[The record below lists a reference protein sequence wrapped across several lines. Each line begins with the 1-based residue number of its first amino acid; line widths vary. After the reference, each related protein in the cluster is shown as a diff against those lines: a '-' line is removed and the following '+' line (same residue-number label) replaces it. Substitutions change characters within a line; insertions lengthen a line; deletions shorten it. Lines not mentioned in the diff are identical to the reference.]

1 MEGKNKNQISTVLL
15 IVGAIF
21 IMIAGSIFVTT
32 AWQHLPEMAKR
43 LVLAGIVAALYIV
56 SWRLREQNILTKTE
70 HALYYLAAAGT
81 GFLTVSFLGGWTT
94 IDGYLNNYMLD
105 TLNNADKAMWGLFA
119 TSLAVA
125 YRFFKER
132 KPWDFAILA
141 FIFINMFFLV
151 FAANVEDIAGII
163 LLTGLV
169 LLATYQYKESGHT
182 FYRIAQSIGIV
193 VINHFLNIEIYQMIT
208 DKIEMENT
216 IAFDKWWFFAG
227 LAIDIVLM
235 IMLERK
241 ELICLALTA
250 NWFLTVVQICDG
262 FSSWNAE
269 TIHSYDIIPFALTTA
284 VGFLV
289 MWYRGKDDEYKKLS
303 VLHGIM
309 AGFELVMYLVVK
321 TEWYDDLDWD
331 AIALGIMVVFVM
343 LAFVTEIIDCML
355 NNKMA
360 KCIIKTLTLA
370 FIELAAIFLV
380 ITVDFDD
387 FSVEVMSIFVGAGIY
402 ALGLIWSEKEKGI
415 KVAQFVLTC
424 VTLATLLLHNIEV
437 QELSCLM
444 FLGIVG
450 IVMLVVA
457 AMMNR
462 KEYVIASSVTLSL
475 LAIYLTR
482 EFWLSIA
489 WWVYLFA
496 AGVVLVGIAI
506 KKEKEA
512 K

>member
-32 AWQHLPEMAKR
+32 AWQHLPEFVKR
-43 LVLAGIVAALYIV
+43 LVLAGIVAGLYVV
-56 SWRLREQNILTKTE
+56 SWRLREQGILTKTE
-70 HALYYLAAAGT
+70 HALYYLAAAGS

-163 LLTGLV
+163 PLTGLV

-193 VINHFLNIEIYQMIT
+193 VINHFLNIELYQMI
-208 DKIEMENT
+208 EEELENT
-216 IAFDKWWFFAG
+216 VAFEKWLFFAG
-227 LAIDIVLM
+227 LLVDLVLM
-235 IMLERK
+235 VILERK
-241 ELICLALTA
+241 ELICIAIVA
-250 NWFLTVVQICDG
+250 NWFLTLAQICDG
-262 FSSWNAE
+262 LSSWDTTE
-269 TIHSYDIIPFALTTA
+269 FHSYDIIPFALATA
-284 VGFLV
+284 VAFFA
-289 MWYRGKDDEYKKLS
+289 MWYRGKDEEYKKLS

-309 AGFELVMYLVVK
+309 AGYELVLYVVAK
-321 TEWYDDLDWD
+321 TEWFDGLGWD
-331 AIALGIMVVFVM
+331 MIPFAVMVVLIM
-343 LAFVTEIIDCML
+343 LAFVSEIVDCVVS
-355 NNKMA
+355 NNTA
-360 KCIIKTLTLA
+360 KCIIRTITLA
-370 FIELAAIFLV
+370 LVEIAAIFLV

-387 FSVEVMSIFVGAGIY
+387 FSVEVRSIFVGAGIY

-437 QELSCLM
+437 QELSSLM